1 MDQTTK
7 PLLIPP
13 QFALYAEKH
22 EIFEL
27 YQVIYFD
34 KQKIYIR
41 LEINNLKII
50 ETSFSINNSQT
61 RRAFAILD

>member
-1 MDQTTK
+1 MK

-27 YQVIYFD
+27 YQVTFLNI
-34 KQKIYIR
+34 
-41 LEINNLKII
+41 
-50 ETSFSINNSQT
+50 
-61 RRAFAILD
+61 

>member
-13 QFALYAEKH
+13 KFALYAEKH

-27 YQVIYFD
+27 YQVNS
-34 KQKIYIR
+34 KKLYILIVR
-41 LEINNLKII
+41 LYI
-50 ETSFSINNSQT
+50 
-61 RRAFAILD
+61 

>member
-22 EIFEL
+22 GIFEL
-27 YQVIYFD
+27 YQVIKY
-34 KQKIYIR
+34 KI
-41 LEINNLKII
+41 LK
-50 ETSFSINNSQT
+50 FVNSYL
-61 RRAFAILD
+61 IY